1 MRLADA
7 FAAASPTQPFALF
20 GRRHLAALGVT
31 AASLTGMVALGR
43 RLTPAGRRRARRV
56 LAAALV
62 GQELSFHAWRA
73 AQGTWSV
80 QEMLPLHLCSVLVWG
95 GAANLL
101 RPCRLGDAVTWYWGV
116 AGAPQ
121 ALLTP
126 DVGEYDFPHYRF
138 VQFFLSHGLVL
149 AVPVWQ
155 VAVEGRRPTARGA
168 RVAYV
173 TLLGHAAVV
182 GLINA
187 RLGSNYL
194 YVSRLPDTASVLDK
208 MPPWPGYIPILLGIA
223 AGAFS
228 LAYAPFAR
236 RG

>member
-7 FAAASPTQPFALF
+7 FAAASPTAPFALF
-20 GRRHLAALGVT
+20 GRTHLAALGVT
-31 AASLTGMVALGR
+31 AASLTGMVAVGR
-43 RLTPAGRRRARRV
+43 RLTPTGRRRARRV
-56 LAAALV
+56 LAAALA

-73 AQGTWSV
+73 VHGTWRV

-95 GAANLL
+95 GAVNLL
-101 RPCRLGDAVTWYWGV
+101 RPGRLGDAVTWYWGV

-138 VQFFLSHGLVL
+138 VQFFVSHSLVL

-168 RVAYV
+168 RAAYA

-194 YVSRLPDTASVLDK
+194 YVSRKPDTASVLDK
-208 MPPWPGYIPILLGIA
+208 MPAWPGYIPILLGIA
-223 AGAFS
+223 AGAFG